1 MTMKNPKSFLKWV
14 GGKTRLMKKLEE
26 YIPDNYNTYY
36 EPFLGGGSVFFNFT
50 PKNAVISDLNKTL
63 IDTYITIRDD
73 FDELFKHLQDLE
85 KKNTSENFYK
95 YREEFNNLRSDEK
108 KILESK
114 TYISALMIYLNKTG
128 YGGVYRENQKG
139 GFNVPYGNYKNINI
153 TDRENLLKVKESLNN
168 VNLSCSY
175 YSNILKKAEKGDFIY
190 LDPPYHKESKTS
202 FTKYQ
207 KGDFDEEEQKKLAS
221 FLKKLDKKG
230 VMFLLSNSN
239 TAFINEIY
247 KDFTIVEVTVGRH
260 INNKNKGSSV
270 KSKKNNEVL
279 IFNYSIKDSDKDSK
293 EDSKKDSKEDSD
305 KDSGKDSKEE
315 KENEIELKKKT
326 FLNLLK
332 NQEVIDWATQKGKW
346 LNVKQNNK
354 EDNKQEKEWG
364 NLIISQVENNQW
376 TTNLG
381 ETILKEVLLVLKGK
395 VWRPK
400 TINNYKPDWETED
413 GIYEAKTRNWTTSG
427 TAGEKIL
434 GTPYK
439 YSDIPIYYGKPLY
452 IVTIAYQEYEAIKKF
467 ELFDTYSKRKIKM
480 IKEWK
485 DMDIQFIKFSD
496 LLKKAKI
503 I

>member
-26 YIPDNYNTYY
+26 YIPNNYNTYY

-63 IDTYITIRDD
+63 IDTYTTIRDD

-139 GFNVPYGNYKNINI
+139 GFNVPYGNYKYINI
-153 TDRENLLKVKESLNN
+153 TDKENLLKVKESLNN

-190 LDPPYHKESKTS
+190 LDPPYHKENKTS

-207 KGDFDEEEQKKLAS
+207 KDDFDEEEQKKLAS
-221 FLKKLDKKG
+221 LLKKLDKRG

-239 TAFINEIY
+239 TNFINELY
-247 KDFTIVEVTVGRH
+247 KDFTIVEVTIGRH
-260 INNKNKGSSV
+260 INNKNKDSGI

-279 IFNYSIKDSDKDSK
+279 IFNYSIKDSKK
-293 EDSKKDSKEDSD
+293 DSKKDSNEDSN
-305 KDSGKDSKEE
+305 EE

-354 EDNKQEKEWG
+354 EDNMQEKEWG
-364 NLIISQVENNQW
+364 KSIISQYENNQW

-467 ELFDTYSKRKIKM
+467 ELFDTYSNRKIKM